1 MRASILALPLLLTAA
16 PALAAPLD
24 DDDNAAAAAALA
36 ASNVPAPLKLMLEAA
51 IESGNENDVA
61 IIVKYART
69 AAPDSADQLVKIAAD
84 WRDARTKKAQAK
96 IRSADFFALVKGHA
110 ELGGYVTTGNTENVG
125 IAAAMELKRDGLQW
139 RHKLRLQGDYQES
152 LGITTRERY
161 LAAYEPNWKFDDRAY
176 LYGAAQYESDRFSG
190 FSDRVSLSSGIGYSA
205 IKSPK
210 MKLDLEVGPAFR
222 YTRFIAQPEESNA
235 AARGSLDFGWK
246 ITKGISVTQ
255 NASAYLQD
263 ANSTIS
269 SKSALLT
276 KLFGP
281 LSAQFSYSLQYESTP
296 AIGRKSTDSTSRAA
310 LVVDF

>member
-1 MRASILALPLLLTAA
+1 MRASLLALPLLLAA
-16 PALAAPLD
+16 VPAVAMPLD
-24 DDDNAAAAAALA
+24 DDDDSAAALEA
-36 ASNVPAPLKLMLEAA
+36 ANIPPALKLMLEAA
-51 IESGNENDVA
+51 MESGNENDVA
-61 IIVKYART
+61 VIVKYARS
-69 AAPDSADQLVKIAAD
+69 AAPDSADKLVKIAAD
-84 WRDARTKKAQAK
+84 WRTSRMKKAQAK

-125 IAAAMELKRDGLQW
+125 IAAAMEIKREGLEW
-139 RHKLRLQGDYQES
+139 RHKLRIQGDYQES

-190 FSDRVSLSSGIGYSA
+190 FSDRVSVSSGIGYSA
-205 IKSPK
+205 VKSPAV
-210 MKLDLEVGPAFR
+210 KLDLEVGPAFR
-222 YTRFIAQPEESNA
+222 YTRFIDSNIESNA

-263 ANSTIS
+263 ANSTVS

-276 KLFGP
+276 RLFGP
-281 LSAQFSYSLQYESTP
+281 LSAQFSYSLQFESTP
-296 AIGRKSTDSTSRAA
+296 PLGRKTTDSTSRAA

>member
-1 MRASILALPLLLTAA
+1 MRASLFALPLLIAA
-16 PALAAPLD
+16 LPAAAMPMD
-24 DDDNAAAAAALA
+24 DDDSTAALEA
-36 ASNVPAPLKLMLEAA
+36 ANVSPALKAMLEAA
-51 IESGNENDVA
+51 MQSGNENDVA
-61 IIVKYART
+61 VIVKYAR
-69 AAPDSADQLVKIAAD
+69 AADPESADKLVKIAAD
-84 WRDARTKKAQAK
+84 WRDSRLKKAQAK

-125 IAAAMELKRDGLQW
+125 IAAAMELKRDGLDW
-139 RHKLRLQGDYQES
+139 RHKLRVQADYQES

-205 IKSPK
+205 IKSPAV
-210 MKLDLEVGPAFR
+210 KLDLEVGPAFR
-222 YTRFIAQPEESNA
+222 YTRFLDQPAESNA

-276 KLFGP
+276 RLFGP
-281 LSAQFSYSLQYESTP
+281 LSAQFSYSLQFESTP
-296 AIGRKSTDSTSRAA
+296 AIGRKTTDSTSRAA

>member
-1 MRASILALPLLLTAA
+1 MRASLFALPLLVAA
-16 PALAAPLD
+16 TPAFAVPMD
-24 DDDNAAAAAALA
+24 DDDSTAALEA
-36 ASNVPAPLKLMLEAA
+36 ANVSPALKAMLEAA
-51 IESGNENDVA
+51 MQSGNENDVA
-61 IIVKYART
+61 VIVKYAR
-69 AAPDSADQLVKIAAD
+69 SADPESADKLVKIAAD
-84 WRDARTKKAQAK
+84 WRDSRLKKAQAK

-125 IAAAMELKRDGLQW
+125 IAAAMELKRDGLDW
-139 RHKLRLQGDYQES
+139 RHKLRVQADYQES
-152 LGITTRERY
+152 LGVTTRERY

-205 IKSPK
+205 IKSPAV
-210 MKLDLEVGPAFR
+210 KLDLEVGPAFR
-222 YTRFIAQPEESNA
+222 YTRFLDQPAESNA

-276 KLFGP
+276 RLFGP
-281 LSAQFSYSLQYESTP
+281 LSAQFSYSLQFESTP
-296 AIGRKSTDSTSRAA
+296 AIGRKTTDSTSRAA

>member
-1 MRASILALPLLLTAA
+1 MRASLLALPMLLAAA
-16 PALAAPLD
+16 PAFAMPLD
-24 DDDNAAAAAALA
+24 DDDDGVAAALA
-36 ASNVPAPLKLMLEAA
+36 TANVPQALKLMLEAA
-51 IESGNENDVA
+51 MESGNENDVA
-61 IIVKYART
+61 VIVKYART
-69 AAPDSADQLVKIAAD
+69 AAPDGADQLVKIAAD
-84 WRDARTKKAQAK
+84 WRDARTKKARAK

-125 IAAAMELKRDGLQW
+125 IAAAMELKRDGLEW

-205 IKSPK
+205 VKSPAV
-210 MKLDLEVGPAFR
+210 KLDLEVGPAFR
-222 YTRFIAQPEESNA
+222 YTRFIDQPAESNA

-246 ITKGISVTQ
+246 IAKGISVTQ
-255 NASAYLQD
+255 NASAYLQN
-263 ANSTIS
+263 ANSTVS

-276 KLFGP
+276 RLFGP
-281 LSAQFSYSLQYESTP
+281 LSAQFSYSLQFESTP
-296 AIGRKSTDSTSRAA
+296 AVGRKSTDSTSRAA